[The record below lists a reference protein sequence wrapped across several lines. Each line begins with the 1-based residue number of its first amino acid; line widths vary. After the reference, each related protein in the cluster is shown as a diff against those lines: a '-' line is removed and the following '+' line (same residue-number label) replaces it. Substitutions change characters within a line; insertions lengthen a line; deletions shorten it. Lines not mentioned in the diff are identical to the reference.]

1 MPDFDQIR
9 MEENTEWGLVED
21 DKDRKCTIFEIVKCP
36 LHEACSPQA
45 WRKAKCWSS
54 KSPESAL
61 KYLRHHLVVSERH
74 DMTEDEAYSIDVD
87 SLHEETLPKKVK
99 EYLAREYSPAKFES
113 QGSMG
118 DDGLAHNRQRPNCC
132 KRRRVAP

>member
-1 MPDFDQIR
+1 
-9 MEENTEWGLVED
+9 MEKNTELEPLVIPRDED
-21 DKDRKCTIFEIVKCP
+21 EDAPCTIFARSKIAKCP

-45 WRKAKCWSS
+45 WKSAPCWSS
-54 KSPESAL
+54 ISPESAL

-87 SLHEETLPKKVK
+87 NLHEETLPKKVK

-118 DDGLAHNRQRPNCC
+118 DDGLAQNRQRPNCC